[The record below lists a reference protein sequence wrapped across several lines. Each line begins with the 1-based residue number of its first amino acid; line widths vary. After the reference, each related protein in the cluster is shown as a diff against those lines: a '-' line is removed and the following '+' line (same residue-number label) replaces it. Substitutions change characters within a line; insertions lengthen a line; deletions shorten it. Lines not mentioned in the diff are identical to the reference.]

1 MLGYILWVLF
11 GAAYRM
17 CPDTGFQEQDKGM
30 KCPWSSYC
38 FDLLWSPHK
47 NLVGPRRQRGRYMRK

>member
-1 MLGYILWVLF
+1 MLGYILGVLF

-38 FDLLWSPHK
+38 F
-47 NLVGPRRQRGRYMRK
+47 